1 MHQGHVEPAEVDAAV
16 LLGHNV
22 KAECPL
28 IVVCHELHVP
38 DLEHDGAHGEIGRKK
53 VLAAGCWCHVNT
65 PGLTGH
71 RISMVPTSLNYLK
84 LQFIPNGRLFPAEP
98 RPA

>member
-1 MHQGHVEPAEVDAAV
+1 
-16 LLGHNV
+16 
-22 KAECPL
+22 
-28 IVVCHELHVP
+28 
-38 DLEHDGAHGEIGRKK
+38 
-53 VLAAGCWCHVNT
+53 VNT

-98 RPA
+98 RPAAP